1 MKSHKNRKSKL
12 RTLLSSVLA
21 LSLAFTSLPAG
32 MVGSGEVAAA
42 SSTIEANYA
51 PMATYTSEVGTIH
64 DYNDPDNTKLTDGVY
79 AGDTYCD
86 KLFGFT
92 PRSITTGYITFD
104 FGEEIDL
111 TRVVLSGFEKN
122 SFAIVPCPEISFEYF
137 DEEKGK
143 WVSALAWTNSPH
155 FTGDDKD
162 GPGRGFGNYRDEHE
176 VNVTASQVRF
186 AFKGMGGG
194 WLFYDEIELYGPVD
208 ESIPTVPVLEKDL
221 GQETSV
227 AVGGTTTLSVAMKP
241 PVDESIPTVPVLEK
255 DLGQETSVAVG
266 GTTTLSV
273 AMKPMEYGEGVITY
287 DWYKDGQKIEGA
299 NSPDLVISDATEE
312 DAGAYHV
319 VVTNTKGELFETVT
333 SRTCSL
339 VVVESSDNNLLQGIP
354 FTTAMTYGDANL
366 GKGNYI
372 ERDIGTPAE
381 NILTDSLKS
390 GGDIGNIRTGYY
402 NRNMGN
408 LSYADF
414 TFDLGEAKQFEQL
427 NLSTLGGA
435 SGIGKPSRFQVFI
448 SNSTGS
454 EIKWKLIHDVET
466 PADAPNVYEYI
477 YKSNGAKVTA
487 RYVKIHVYFN
497 TKENWVGLDEIEL
510 LGEADGREADGVF
523 SSGGYIPPEK
533 GNMLSFG
540 KPYTTN
546 KQSAD
551 DPDLT
556 ALTDGVVGDDLGN
569 KWINYPASS
578 GNLEVVLD
586 LEEPTVFEQVDVNL
600 INYLEGE
607 ARWPEWVKLEY
618 SNDKSSWKLLEQRNL
633 GTPSSEDTEVAR
645 IQVVP
650 AQPVSARYVRLTV
663 PNSESIAVDEL
674 IVLKLKTAIV
684 SPEDPDVTVDP
695 NNLAYGRPYTSAWP
709 AKSTYPDDNNEL
721 TNGKRARLAY
731 NDPEWTG
738 FHMQDG
744 AALGLDDFYIT
755 VDLGSVQSFEQVKV
769 GNLRE
774 KSPGISAMTGAKV
787 EYSSDAQKWT
797 VLSDDEADFEADGVH
812 RYIATAEEPV
822 SGRYVRI
829 HLRASAWLFLDEIE
843 VLATADSNPDAN
855 ENPDYGQELNLLRG
869 NKGYTISQKPA
880 MNNLPGLLTDG
891 KYGVTYTKY
900 DTNWMGFKQPGHVT
914 MNFDLM
920 TQASVSDIIVS
931 TRQDKAHQITIP
943 QNLKIDVSYNGQDW
957 LQLKTFDN
965 TLPTEGTNLSMTCDI
980 SEQSFTNSLGD
991 AAEAVYVRYIR
1002 IEFDVPAGGNYVYL
1016 DEVKAMGK
1024 FGKCSDAGIPYV
1036 LAEDGT
1042 RNLAEGA
1049 PYTFFPEG
1057 RENTYS
1063 DASMTKLTDGIK
1075 GSGSFTDGKWVGL
1088 NKSDPLS
1095 VDPNDARRSQ
1105 QPFRTVVLD
1114 LGSEKS
1120 IKSISFNNLV
1130 SAGAGVGASHW
1141 MNLFVSS
1148 DGENWTQLTQT
1159 HLAGRS
1165 VADGVYTYGWHID
1178 NMSTNGIEVEDLMP
1192 NADTIAA
1199 QYVRLDVFVPAWLF
1213 LDEITVRGYD
1223 QVQPD
1228 AVYPTGT
1235 DEIGGT
1241 YQTQED
1247 SGGVGDMILCYNGW
1261 YGYDEEGG
1269 TAIGDKTPFK
1279 YRPLLT
1285 YIDRNNKAVDTM
1297 FDTVLLLALGTR
1309 GGRNFQSPVN
1319 GGVNAVD
1326 WNWYMDKTF
1335 RNNKAVDTMFDT
1347 VLLLALGTRG
1357 GRNFQSP
1364 VNGGVNAVDW
1374 NWYMDKTFNP
1384 GGDVDALNQAAQQAS
1399 QELNDPNYKVKLIV
1413 MFPGF
1418 EAVSS
1423 KFGSLDGKRDL
1434 DLSKEEDREYALD
1447 WWLDEA
1453 IERFESADYQY
1464 IDFWGFYWL
1473 SEGAYDAKSEQHIM
1487 SFNDEVHSRGYKT
1500 YWIPYWVSA
1509 GYNKW
1514 KDLGFDGA
1522 TMQPNHFFNSPYTE
1536 QAMSQPVKYGNPLMG
1551 AHSKIIKFFNL
1562 GPEFE
1567 VDGEAATKPIKYNV
1581 WLDYLNSAAE
1591 YGYDG
1596 PGKHRDWYYDMPL
1609 VNAAYSGN
1617 DTIRTI
1623 YEYAYQ
1629 VMKGTYTPKEYID
1642 ADKFPLDPDWGGLF
1656 RNDEDPGDSSTGG
1669 GSSGGGGSTGGGGGT
1684 TDPGKPGEPE
1694 TPPTGDENYTWEET
1708 DDGYQLTD
1716 KDGEIVTGW
1725 ANPGDSSTGGGSSG
1739 GGGSTGGGG
1748 GTTDPGKP
1756 GEPETPPTGDEN
1768 YTWEETDDG
1777 YQLTDK
1783 DGEIVTG
1790 WAKVDGKWYYLN
1802 DNGIRQ
1808 TGWQKVDNKWYYLKA
1823 DGVMATGWL
1832 KLGNVWYFLNGGVM
1846 QTGWLYNGGAWYY
1859 LYDWGGMANSGWV
1872 QVGNTWYYFRGNGAM
1887 MTGWLQQGSTWYYLK
1902 DSGAMATGWNWIG
1915 SKCYYFYGSGK
1926 MAANTTVGGY
1936 KLDASGAWVK

>member
-1 MKSHKNRKSKL
+1 MFAKFFKRRLTSGL
-12 RTLLSSVLA
+12 CFVLA
-21 LSLAFTSLPAG
+21 ATFAISSLPVG
-32 MVGSGEVAAA
+32 MMGGGDVAAA
-42 SSTIEANYA
+42 PIEANYA
-51 PMATYTSEVGTIH
+51 PKATYTSVVGNIH
-64 DYNDPDNTKLTDGVY
+64 DYNDPNNTKLTDGIY
-79 AGDTYCD
+79 AEDTYCN

-92 PRSITTGYITFD
+92 PKSINTGYITFD
-104 FGEEIDL
+104 FGEEMDL
-111 TRVVLSGFEKN
+111 TRIVLSGFEKK
-122 SFAIVPCPEISFEYF
+122 SYAIVPCPEISFEYF
-137 DEEKGK
+137 DEEKGD
-143 WVSALAWTNSPH
+143 WVSAVAWTNTSH
-155 FTGDDKD
+155 FTGEDKD
-162 GPGRGFGNYRDEHE
+162 GPGRGFGTYRDEHE

-194 WLFYDEIELYGPVD
+194 WLFYDEIELWGPVD

-227 AVGGTTTLSVAMKP
+227 AVGGTTTLSVAMR
-241 PVDESIPTVPVLEK
+241 
-255 DLGQETSVAVG
+255 
-266 GTTTLSV
+266 
-273 AMKPMEYGEGVITY
+273 PMEYGEGIITY
-287 DWYKDGQKIEGA
+287 DWYKDGQKIEGV
-299 NSPDLVISDATEE
+299 NSPDLVISNATKE

-319 VVTNTKGELFETVT
+319 EVTNTKGERFETVA

-339 VVVESSDNNLLQGIP
+339 VVVESSGNNLLQGIP
-354 FTTAMTYGDANL
+354 FATAMTYGDANL

-381 NILTDSLKS
+381 NILTDGLKS
-390 GGDIGNIRTGYY
+390 GGDISSIRTGYY
-402 NRNMGN
+402 NRNIGK

-414 TFDLGEAKQFEQL
+414 TFDLGESKQFEQL

-435 SGIGKPSRFQVFI
+435 SGIGKPSRFQVFV

-497 TKENWVGLDEIEL
+497 TKDNWVGLDEIEL
-510 LGEADGREADGVF
+510 LSEPDGREPDGVF
-523 SSGGYIPPEK
+523 ATGSYVPPERE
-533 GNMLSFG
+533 NMLSWE
-540 KPYTTN
+540 KNYTVN

-556 ALTDGVVGDDLGN
+556 ALTDGVLGDELGN
-569 KWINYPASS
+569 KWVNYPASS
-578 GNLEVVLD
+578 GNLEVVVD
-586 LEEPTVFEQVDVNL
+586 LEEPMTFEQVDVNL

-607 ARWPEWVKLEY
+607 ARWPEWVKMEC
-618 SNDKSSWKLLEQRNL
+618 SNDKSNWTLLDQRNL
-633 GTPSSEDTEVAR
+633 GTPSAEDTEVAR
-645 IQVVP
+645 VQVVP
-650 AQPVSARYVRLTV
+650 AQPATARYVRLTV
-663 PNSESIAVDEL
+663 PNSGPIALDEL

-695 NNLAYGRPYTSAWP
+695 NNLAYGRPYTPAWP
-709 AKSTYPDDNNEL
+709 VNSTYPDDNNEL

-731 NDPEWTG
+731 TDPEWAG

-744 AALGLDDFYIT
+744 ANLGLDDFYIT

-774 KSPGISAMTGAKV
+774 KSPGIPAITGAKV

-797 VLSDDEADFEADGVH
+797 VLSDDEVEYGADGVH
-812 RYIATAEEPV
+812 RYIATTEEPV
-822 SGRYVRI
+822 SGRYVRV
-829 HLRASAWLFLDEIE
+829 HLRASTWLFLDEIE
-843 VLATADSNPDAN
+843 VLATADPNPDAN

-869 NKGYTISQKPA
+869 NKGYTVSQKPA

-900 DTNWMGFKQPGHVT
+900 DTNWMGLNQPGHVT

-920 TQASVSDIIVS
+920 TQASVSDIIVN
-931 TRQDKAHQITIP
+931 TRQDKAHQLTIP
-943 QNLKIDVSYNGQDW
+943 RNLKIVVSYNGQDW

-965 TLPTEGTNLSMTCDI
+965 TLPADGTNLSMICDV
-980 SEQSFTNSLGD
+980 SEQSFTNSLAD
-991 AAEAVYVRYIR
+991 AAEAIYIRYIR
-1002 IEFDVPAGGNYVYL
+1002 IEFDVPAGGSYVYL

-1024 FGKCSDAGIPYV
+1024 FGQCSNAGIPYI

-1042 RNLAEGA
+1042 RNVAEGT

-1057 RENTYS
+1057 RENSYS
-1063 DASMTKLTDGIK
+1063 DAGMTKLTNGLK
-1075 GSGSFTDGKWVGL
+1075 GGGSFTDGNWVGF
-1088 NKSDPLS
+1088 NAQDPLS
-1095 VDPNDARRSQ
+1095 VDTNDLRRSQ

-1114 LGSEKS
+1114 LGAEKS
-1120 IKSISFNNLV
+1120 IKSISFNTIV
-1130 SAGAGVGASHW
+1130 STGAAVRVSHW
-1141 MNLFVSS
+1141 MNLFVSR
-1148 DGENWTQLTQT
+1148 DGENWTQITQT
-1159 HLAGRS
+1159 HLAGRN

-1192 NADTIAA
+1192 DADTIAA
-1199 QYVRLDVFVPAWLF
+1199 QYVRLDVFVPIWLF

-1223 QVQPD
+1223 EIQPG

-1235 DEIGGT
+1235 NKVGGT
-1241 YQTQED
+1241 YQTEEE

-1261 YGYDEEGG
+1261 YGYDAEGG
-1269 TAIGDKTPFK
+1269 TAVGDKTSFK

-1285 YIDRNNKAVDTM
+1285 YIDQDNKAVDTM
-1297 FDTVLLLALGTR
+1297 FDTVLLLGLVAR
-1309 GGRNFQSPVN
+1309 SGRHFQDPSRE
-1319 GGVNAVD
+1319 GANAVD

-1335 RNNKAVDTMFDT
+1335 DPN
-1347 VLLLALGTRG
+1347 
-1357 GRNFQSP
+1357 
-1364 VNGGVNAVDW
+1364 
-1374 NWYMDKTFNP
+1374 
-1384 GGDVDALNQAAQQAS
+1384 GDVDALNQAAQQAS

-1418 EAVSS
+1418 ESVSS

-1447 WWLDEA
+1447 WWLSEA

-1473 SEGAYDAKSEQHIM
+1473 SEGASSAESEQHIM
-1487 SFNDEVHSRGYKT
+1487 RFNDEVHNRGYKT

-1522 TMQPNHFFNSPYTE
+1522 TMQPNHFFNTPYTE

-1551 AHSKIIKFFNL
+1551 AHSRIIKFFNL

-1567 VDGEAATKPIKYNV
+1567 VDGEAATKPVKYNV

-1642 ADKFPLDPDWGGLF
+1642 ADKFPRDPDWGGLF
-1656 RNDEDPGDSSTGG
+1656 RDDEVPNDSST
-1669 GSSGGGGSTGGGGGT
+1669 GGSTGGGSIGGGGST
-1684 TDPGKPGEPE
+1684 TPSKPE
-1694 TPPTGDENYTWEET
+1694 TPPTDDEKYTWEET
-1708 DDGYQLTD
+1708 EDGYKLKD
-1716 KDGEIVTGW
+1716 ADGEYVTGF
-1725 ANPGDSSTGGGSSG
+1725 
-1739 GGGSTGGGG
+1739 
-1748 GTTDPGKP
+1748 
-1756 GEPETPPTGDEN
+1756 
-1768 YTWEETDDG
+1768 
-1777 YQLTDK
+1777 
-1783 DGEIVTG
+1783 V
-1790 WAKVDGKWYYLN
+1790 KVDGKTYYLN
-1802 DNGIRQ
+1802 EEGIRQ
-1808 TGWQKVDNKWYYLKA
+1808 TGWQKVDSKWYYLKS

-1832 KLGNVWYFLNGGVM
+1832 KLKNTWYFLNADGIM
-1846 QTGWLYNGGAWYY
+1846 QTGWLNDGGVWYY
-1859 LYDWGGMANSGWV
+1859 LYSWGGMANSGWV
-1872 QVGNTWYYFRGNGAM
+1872 QVGNTWYYMRGNGAM
-1887 MTGWLQQGSTWYYLK
+1887 MTGWLQQGTTWYYLK
-1902 DSGAMATGWNWIG
+1902 DSGAMATGWNWVG
-1915 SKCYYFYGSGK
+1915 SKCYYFNTSGK

-1936 KLDASGAWVK
+1936 KLDQSGAWVK